1 MILILFDLVIINPL
15 REKKCEFYGFFQH
28 HSGDGTRPVKPGQ
41 QLAKGDTGG
50 NRDKYR
56 DG

>member
-15 REKKCEFYGFFQH
+15 RENSVNCMVFFQH
-28 HSGDGTRPVKPGQ
+28 HSGDGTRPDKPGQ
-41 QLAKGDTGG
+41 QLAKEDTGG